1 MLTKQPNRPFCKQCK
16 ITLGKPNGISKYGF
30 KQWHKY
36 CVQCSKAAYNTK
48 FGYLLNK
55 KIKCELC
62 QFIAKDGCQLD
73 LIYKDG
79 DKKNKQDNNLQTLC
93 GNCNRLY
100 SKQQKAKGKSILDI
114 TVDSDITI

>member
-79 DKKNKQDNNLQTLC
+79 DKKN
-93 GNCNRLY
+93 
-100 SKQQKAKGKSILDI
+100 ILI
-114 TVDSDITI
+114 GRFNGSFTTC